1 MVFATRDHPVQAQ
14 IAGRVLVAVARRK
27 LVDFSSTSS
36 SLSKSANF
44 QWMQRRRESWM
55 FTRRQAVKSG
65 PTWRI
70 HGKQKTVA
78 TGGDVKREGTGEVE
92 KGTEGNEE
100 NRRRGER
107 ERERR
112 EGRRG
117 EGRRRR
123 KRIRIF
129 TNHSA
134 RHLREGKSPLPLKS
148 EEVERFIES
157 WNT

>member
-100 NRRRGER
+100 NRRRGGER
-107 ERERR
+107 ERGEREEEEKEEEEESGFESLPTTRRDTCGR
-112 EGRRG
+112 E
-117 EGRRRR
+117 
-123 KRIRIF
+123 
-129 TNHSA
+129 N
-134 RHLREGKSPLPLKS
+134 LLCL
-148 EEVERFIES
+148 
-157 WNT
+157 

>member
-14 IAGRVLVAVARRK
+14 IAGRVLAAVARRK

-107 ERERR
+107 ERE
-112 EGRRG
+112 ERG
-117 EGRRRR
+117 KKRRR
-123 KRIRIF
+123 KKKKKADSNLYQPLGETPAGGKIS
-129 TNHSA
+129 SA
-134 RHLREGKSPLPLKS
+134 FEKRGSG
-148 EEVERFIES
+148 EVY
-157 WNT
+157 